1 MIGQLL
7 ISGIAVGSVYALL
20 GLALVLIHKST
31 DVVNFAQGEMSMIST
46 FVALAIIGHLGVP
59 LWVVF
64 VLAFPIGALLGAI
77 IERAFIRP
85 MAGSP
90 PVNLLIVAIGLFIV
104 LNNLA
109 GWIWGFD
116 PYKFP
121 SLFSVQPM
129 DLGMGVRA
137 SPSTLGVIAIAVA
150 VMVTL
155 YVFFEKTREG
165 TAMRAASQN
174 SEAAR
179 LMGINV
185 RRVSTLAWALAGGIG
200 MISGMVIAPLI
211 FLDNQMMVSVLLKA
225 FAGAILGGFNSLP
238 GAVVGGLFIGLAE
251 VFFAA
256 YVSTAFKDSFAFL
269 IIVAVLMFR
278 PTGLFTRSGIKKV

>member
-46 FVALAIIGHLGVP
+46 FVALAIIGHLGLP